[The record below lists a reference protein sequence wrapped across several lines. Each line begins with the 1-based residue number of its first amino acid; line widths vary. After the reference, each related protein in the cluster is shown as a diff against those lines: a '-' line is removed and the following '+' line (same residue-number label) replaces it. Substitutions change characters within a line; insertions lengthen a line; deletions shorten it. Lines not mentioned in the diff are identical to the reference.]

1 MGRQRSST
9 GRESPWS
16 DGSKVVW
23 GINQCGRDMERGV
36 RDEAAL
42 QIGTGDVVIRL
53 AEAIEEF

>member
-1 MGRQRSST
+1 M
-9 GRESPWS
+9 
-16 DGSKVVW
+16 VW